1 MQIFIKG
8 LNPNCHYVGNF
19 ETKLIYVVEVAA
31 GLSAYNTI
39 QTQIKLNS
47 IQKNG
52 GFPLKYLKKIFVNC

>member
-47 IQKNG
+47 IQKKTA
-52 GFPLKYLKKIFVNC
+52 GFP